1 MKKILFFMLVGLM
14 AFSVGDKAF
23 ATILPVVNPSFE
35 ANLPEDGGWVYLS
48 NGDPRRLE
56 GQISGWTLSFPNTNK
71 QGVHRFTTEYNAIPD
86 GLNVAF
92 VNEGYISQ
100 VLANNPV
107 IAGHVY
113 TLEAYV
119 GLRGNNY
126 VTPTRHPS
134 YALELW
140 AGHDLL
146 QRVEGQ
152 IPAGDAGNFFAKN
165 LIYPATGN
173 DSGLLEIRLWSF
185 GGQSNFDLVSL
196 TNGPPA
202 PAPIPGSAVLLLSG
216 LLGMSALGVRLRK
229 N

>member
-23 ATILPVVNPSFE
+23 ATVLPIVNPSFE
-35 ANLPEDGGWVYLS
+35 ANVPDDGNWIYYQG
-48 NGDPRRLE
+48 NPRRVE
-56 GQISGWTLSFPNTNK
+56 GQISDWTVSLPNTNN
-71 QGVHRFTTEYNAIPD
+71 QGVHRFTIEYNAIPD

-100 VLANNPV
+100 VLVNNPV

-126 VTPTRHPS
+126 VSSTRHPS

-140 AGHDLL
+140 AGDDLL
-146 QRVEGQ
+146 KRVEGQ
-152 IPAGDAGNFFAKN
+152 IPAEDAGGFFAKN
-165 LIYPATGN
+165 LIYPATSN
-173 DSGLLEIRLWSF
+173 DSGLLEIRLLSF

-196 TNGPPA
+196 TNCNPA
-202 PAPIPGSAVLLLSG
+202 QAPIPGSAVLMLSG
-216 LLGMSALGVRLRK
+216 LLGMSALGVKLRK